1 MAINSLEFATKFT
14 GELDK
19 KYIQECKTGFLADN
33 VMRAKFV
40 GARTVKLSSFE
51 MNGLVDYD
59 RDKGFTTGALTVA
72 SEAYTLTQDRAKSFH
87 LDRED
92 NDETGIAN
100 LAGQVL
106 GDFVKYQVA
115 PETDAY
121 VISKLAAIAKAAGNT
136 SISISA
142 DALYKAI
149 IDMQTKAFEAC
160 GDENLIAFVTP
171 TVMAALKTDPLI
183 SRSINIDSFK
193 QGGVD
198 LKVSRI
204 DNTTLIPVTAN
215 RMKTAYTFA
224 SSGEGGFSPASEA
237 AQIDVLMMPKNAAS
251 LVKKSEKMRIFTPEQ
266 NQSAD
271 AYKFDYRLYY
281 DVIVPKSKQ
290 DTIFFGTIA

>member
-33 VMRAKFV
+33 AMRAKFV
-40 GARTVKLSSFE
+40 GARTVKLSTFE

-59 RDKGFTTGALTVA
+59 RDKGFATGALTVA
-72 SEAYTLTQDRAKSFH
+72 SEAYTLTQDRAKSFM

-106 GDFVKYQVA
+106 GDFVKYHVA

-121 VISKLAAIAKAAGNT
+121 VLSKLYALSTNGAISLAEYDG
-136 SISISA
+136 IF
-142 DALYKAI
+142 KAI
-149 IDMQTKAFEAC
+149 IELQRLAFDAC
-160 GDENLIAFVTP
+160 GDDNLVAFVTSD
-171 TVMAALKTDPLI
+171 VMAALETDPLV

-198 LKVSRI
+198 MKVKRI
-204 DNTTLIPVTAN
+204 DNTTLIPVTAS

-224 SSGEGGFSPASEA
+224 SAGEGGFTPTGEA
-237 AQIDVLMMPKNAAS
+237 QQIKILIMPKNAAS
-251 LVKKSEKMRIFTPEQ
+251 LVKKSEKMRIFNPEQ
-266 NQSAD
+266 NQQAD

-281 DVIVPKSKQ
+281 DVIVPVSKQ
-290 DTIFFGTIA
+290 GTIFKALA